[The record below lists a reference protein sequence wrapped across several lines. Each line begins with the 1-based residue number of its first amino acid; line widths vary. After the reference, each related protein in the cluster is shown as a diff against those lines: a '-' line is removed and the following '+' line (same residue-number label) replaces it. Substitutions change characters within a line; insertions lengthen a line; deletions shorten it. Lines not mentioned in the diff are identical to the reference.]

1 MEKNSSLDSSL
12 ELGLI
17 PAPVILKE
25 SQIPLSAL
33 HSNAIEIMWSVQIN
47 PFKHT
52 AVFWH
57 KDLELQTG
65 LTKDFPRSLK
75 TPVGVFIALN
85 YHQKGMEGVIL

>member
-1 MEKNSSLDSSL
+1 MEKNNSLDNSL

-17 PAPVILKE
+17 PVPVILKE

-33 HSNAIEIMWSVQIN
+33 HSNAVEIMWSVQIN
-47 PFKHT
+47 PFRHT

-65 LTKDFPRSLK
+65 LTKDFLRSLK

-85 YHQKGMEGVIL
+85 YQHKGMEDVIL